1 MPQIRLI
8 RGQEVNDLAKNVVLW
23 VVIAVV
29 LATVVSNFSTRGQA
43 VQEMPYSAFLTHV
56 KDGTVSQVTFTGD
69 KISGLR
75 SSGEQFVVYNPET
88 DNSALI
94 GTLQKSGIT
103 FSAAPPER
111 QSFLM
116 QLFISSFPILL
127 LIGVWVYFMRQ
138 MQGGAGGRGAMSFG
152 KSRARLLNEDQV
164 TVTFADVAGVDEAK
178 EEVSEI
184 VDFLKDPGKFQ
195 RLGGKIPRGVLMV
208 GSPGTGKTL
217 LAKAIAGEAKVP
229 FFTISGSDFV
239 EMFVGVGASRVRDMF
254 EQAKKQA
261 PCIIFIDEIDA
272 VGRHRGAGLGGGHD
286 EREQTLNQLLV
297 EMDGFEGNEGVIVIA
312 ATNRPD
318 VLDPA
323 LLRPG
328 RFDRQVVVPLPD
340 VRGREQILKVH
351 MRKLP
356 LAEDVKPS
364 IIARGTPGFSGAD
377 LANLVNEA
385 ALFAARANRRTV
397 TMEEFERAKDKIM
410 MGAERKSMVMDDNE
424 KKLTAYHEA
433 GHAIV
438 GLNVPDHDPVY
449 KVSIIPR
456 GRALGI
462 TMFLP
467 EADRYSTSKRR
478 LESRIATLFGGRVAE
493 EIIFGPEYVTTGAS
507 NDIERATE
515 IARSMVTKWGLSD
528 KLGPQTYAEDEGE
541 VFLGRSVTQH
551 KQVSDVTAHVIDEE
565 IRVLIDSNFQRAK
578 SILERDIEI
587 LHKMAEA
594 LIKYETIDDSQIADI
609 MQGREPKPPADWED
623 PHPGSPPDVRPRPT
637 RGGEGDAPS
646 GRPAPQH

>member
-1 MPQIRLI
+1 MNNF
-8 RGQEVNDLAKNVVLW
+8 GKNLALW
-23 VVIAVV
+23 VIIGLLLIALFNLFQGPASRGPQTSLAFSDFLSEVQGGRVTDVVIQGD
-29 LATVVSNFSTRGQA
+29 SISGHFQDGRSFSTYAPYDPNLVNRLTDHDVRISAQPLD
-43 VQEMPYSAFLTHV
+43 ESMPSLLGV
-56 KDGTVSQVTFTGD
+56 LVSW
-69 KISGLR
+69 
-75 SSGEQFVVYNPET
+75 
-88 DNSALI
+88 
-94 GTLQKSGIT
+94 
-103 FSAAPPER
+103 
-111 QSFLM
+111 
-116 QLFISSFPILL
+116 FPMLL
-127 LIGVWVYFMRQ
+127 LIGVWVFFMRQ
-138 MQGGAGGRGAMSFG
+138 MQSGGGKAMGFG
-152 KSRARLLNEDQV
+152 KSRARLLTEKHGR
-164 TVTFADVAGVDEAK
+164 VTFNDVAGIDEAK
-178 EEVSEI
+178 EELQEI
-184 VDFLKDPGKFQ
+184 VEFLKNPQKFQ
-195 RLGGKIPRGVLMV
+195 AVGGRIPKGVLLV
-208 GSPGTGKTL
+208 GPPGTGKTL
-217 LAKAIAGEAKVP
+217 LARAIAGEANVP

-254 EQAKKQA
+254 EQAKKHA

-297 EMDGFEGNEGVIVIA
+297 EMDGFEGSEGVIVIA

-356 LAEDVKPS
+356 LAEDVRPS
-364 IIARGTPGFSGAD
+364 VIARGTPGFSGAD

-397 TMEEFERAKDKIM
+397 AMDEFERAKDKIM
-410 MGAERKSMVMDDNE
+410 MGAERRSMVMDDNE
-424 KKLTAYHEA
+424 KKNTAYHEA

-438 GLNVPDHDPVY
+438 GLSVPEHDPVY
-449 KVSIIPR
+449 KVTIIPR
-456 GRALGI
+456 GRALGV

-467 EADRYSTSKRR
+467 EADRYSTSKRQ

-507 NDIERATE
+507 NDIERATD
-515 IARSMVTKWGLSD
+515 IARNMVTKWGLSD

-565 IRVLIDSNFQRAK
+565 IRNLIDGNYQRAK
-578 SILERDIEI
+578 DILTREVDK
-587 LHKMAEA
+587 LHKMADA
-594 LIKYETIDDSQIADI
+594 LIKYETIDETQIADI
-609 MQGREPKPPADWED
+609 MAGREPRPPADWDERD
-623 PHPGSPPDVRPRPT
+623 LPPGAGTQPRE
-637 RGGEGDAPS
+637 RREGEAPS